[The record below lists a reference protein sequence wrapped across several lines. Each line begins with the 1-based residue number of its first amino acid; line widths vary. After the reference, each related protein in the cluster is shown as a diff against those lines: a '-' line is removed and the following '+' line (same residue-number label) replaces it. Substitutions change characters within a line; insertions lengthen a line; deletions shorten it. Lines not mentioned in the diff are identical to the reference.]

1 MSGEVSYR
9 HDFDVGREQ
18 KPTVPDPAA
27 PFMDH
32 LAVRARGQRW
42 LTQRIKRS
50 RILAATRMCMAQTGA
65 DGVQLRPIAAHCGL
79 SVQSIYNIVGGRAQ
93 VLYDSSEDWVE
104 FLAADARKEH
114 AGALDSC
121 LLFGIVEKFWA
132 TPLRWPDYVTQAAA
146 TSATPV
152 QPLNEAFVLAATK
165 VLYEEI
171 VQLRHRGLLR
181 ASVDPRSLAHQL
193 TLVVHA
199 LICSWTVDRYDV
211 KQYRNELINGP
222 ALMMLGA
229 VCGDERTRLENCIDR
244 RLR

>member
-1 MSGEVSYR
+1 MASEWKLSVPNPS
-9 HDFDVGREQ
+9 
-18 KPTVPDPAA
+18 KPFLDWVATP
-27 PFMDH
+27 
-32 LAVRARGQRW
+32 ARGQRW
-42 LTQRIKRS
+42 ITQRLKRS
-50 RILAATRMCMAQTGA
+50 RILAATRMWMAKAGVE
-65 DGVQLRPIAAHCGL
+65 GVQLRPIAAHCGL

-93 VLYDSSEDWVE
+93 VLRDSSQDWVDM
-104 FLAADARKEH
+104 LAADARREH
-114 AGALDSC
+114 AGNLDSC

-132 TPLRWPDYVTQAAA
+132 TPLCWTDYVTQAAA
-146 TSATPV
+146 TSVSRHDA
-152 QPLNEAFVLAATK
+152 LNEAFVSAATR

-171 VQLRHRGLLR
+171 VHQRNRGLLR
-181 ASVDPRSLAHQL
+181 QSVDPRSLAHQL

-229 VCGDERTRLENCIDR
+229 VCGDERARLEHCIDR